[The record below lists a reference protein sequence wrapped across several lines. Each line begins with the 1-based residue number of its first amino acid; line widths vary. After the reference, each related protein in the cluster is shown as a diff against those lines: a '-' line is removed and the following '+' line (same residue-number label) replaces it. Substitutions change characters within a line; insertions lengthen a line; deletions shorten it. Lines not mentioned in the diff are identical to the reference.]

1 LISEVFILYLRLVKK
16 LKYYMKTKYLL
27 FIIAIVASAS
37 CFSQV
42 SEKSI
47 FRNGDL
53 EISFVKSFTP
63 IWTDKSSGAS
73 LNGGFFRPI
82 LTNMTNFHSLGDL
95 AVRAH
100 NANGQVIAVVRDVS
114 DSGKILAS
122 PLSYTKVWDDAS
134 SGADK
139 DGSVWRANP
148 PAGYVAIGLVANGS
162 HSAPPL
168 SAMKCIKAEYV
179 KKGIVS
185 ADVIWSDKNSGASKN
200 FSAWGIEAPMVSR
213 DSVGTALI
221 YLAANTFV
229 GHGFHSKPT
238 DAIANLYTLILPVK
252 EELPSDTVFPKL
264 PVLTSFNQP
273 STYSDFGTVS
283 ITYLPW
289 FSVKDPQLTMSQKID
304 QSPTYRMVRETR
316 YKRINF
322 THNQGAETVTM
333 NWSTSFGTSQST
345 TLSYSETT
353 GIEMTVGFSGYG
365 VNASITLSK
374 NFTHTQEN
382 TTQWTQETT
391 TSIDVPVPV
400 NTATAAYLLEST
412 YKLYRDD
419 GTLVGSQLDHIPN
432 GSFYITSFPKATVN
446 LGNSSPNQ
454 FKIYPMPVHLGEN
467 IYLECPSSNTYQL
480 EIRDLTGKVVYTI
493 TDIQNDV
500 SIDSNYL
507 EKGMYIITL
516 SNANERFERKII
528 VL

>member
-1 LISEVFILYLRLVKK
+1 
-16 LKYYMKTKYLL
+16 MKTKYVL
-27 FIIAIVASAS
+27 FIFVIVASAS

-42 SEKSI
+42 SEKEI

-63 IWTDKSSGAS
+63 IWTDKGSGAS

-82 LTNMTNFHSLGDL
+82 LTDFPNFYSLGDL

-114 DSGKILAS
+114 DSGNILVA
-122 PLSYTKVWDDAS
+122 PLSYTKVWDDAG

-148 PAGYVAIGLVANGS
+148 PAGYVAMGLVASGN
-162 HSAPPL
+162 HSAPSL
-168 SAMKCIKAEYV
+168 NAMRCIKAEYV
-179 KKGIVS
+179 IKGKVS
-185 ADVIWSDKNSGASKN
+185 ATVIWNDVGSGASKN

-213 DSVGTALI
+213 DSAGTALI
-221 YLAANTFV
+221 YLSANTFV
-229 GHGFHSKPT
+229 GHGSHNKPT
-238 DAIANLYTLILPVK
+238 DAIANLYTLILPIK

-264 PVLTSFNQP
+264 PILTSFNQP
-273 STYSDFGTVS
+273 PTYSDFGTVS
-283 ITYLPW
+283 TTYLPW
-289 FSVKDPQLTMSQKID
+289 FSVKDAQLTMLQKID

-333 NWSTSFGTSQST
+333 NWSTSFGTSKST

-432 GSFYITSFPKATVN
+432 GSFYITSFPKATLN

-454 FKIYPMPVHLGEN
+454 FKIYPIPVNLGEN
-467 IYLECPSSNTYQL
+467 IHLECPSSNIYQL
-480 EIRDLTGKVVYTI
+480 EIKDLTGKVVYNVA
-493 TDIQNDV
+493 DVQNDI
-500 SIDSNYL
+500 SINSNHL

-516 SNANERFERKII
+516 TNANERFERKIS
-528 VL
+528 VF